1 VIKKYWKIALPIIL
15 LGAGYFYFFID
26 VNKFGLGVLTT
37 LKTIKGESVNLDA
50 MKHADQSH
58 DHSVWDGLLQK
69 HVSDKGS
76 VDYEGF
82 IKDHDLLIQYL
93 DHLSIGSPNPA
104 KSQEEHLAYW
114 INAYNAFTVK
124 LIIDHWP
131 LKSIK
136 DIGGN
141 IPMIDSPWSIKFFKI
156 GGVDFDLDTIEHE
169 ILRKKFVE
177 PRIHFAIV
185 CASMSCPTL
194 LNQAFVPTELESQL
208 DSQTRA
214 FINDS
219 SKNRISDKSMALS
232 QIFEWFKMDFSE
244 QGNLRKYIE
253 PYTTVNLPEGDIE
266 FIEYDWSLNM

>member
-1 VIKKYWKIALPIIL
+1 MIKKYWKIALPIIL

-50 MKHADQSH
+50 MKHADESH

-136 DIGGN
+136 EIGGN

-208 DSQTRA
+208 DSQTHA

>member
-50 MKHADQSH
+50 MKHADESH